1 MYLKFCKIDCHSI
14 SNLKSNSLYA
24 AVPNQLNDPFEA
36 MCTTKSAKAMY
47 NLDGVIHYHEQ
58 VKRYNTRRAIICLVK
73 TDDAN
78 YVRQNLLMW
87 SHYADSHRGFCVE
100 YKDSIKKPLLKNCID
115 NRPIDYKKELVE
127 IDECGDGY
135 ELDPIFR
142 KEERWGYEKEERF
155 LYEEV
160 GLHSLGNH
168 PAECINAIYLGCNID
183 NKSKC
188 YQEIIEFALKNGIKC
203 CQMTKSPI
211 YYELIPQD
219 I

>member
-100 YKDSIKKPLLKNCID
+100 YNTAHICGELACGKLNIFKSI
-115 NRPIDYKKELVE
+115 
-127 IDECGDGY
+127 
-135 ELDPIFR
+135 
-142 KEERWGYEKEERF
+142 
-155 LYEEV
+155 
-160 GLHSLGNH
+160 
-168 PAECINAIYLGCNID
+168 
-183 NKSKC
+183 NKLSF
-188 YQEIIEFALKNGIKC
+188 IALRILCFKYFNFSVLC
-203 CQMTKSPI
+203 A
-211 YYELIPQD
+211 
-219 I
+219 